1 MNMLDIIGPAMV
13 GPSSSHTA
21 GAVRIGRIAR
31 KLMAEK
37 IISAK
42 ILLHGSF
49 LATGKGHGT
58 DRALVAGLL
67 GMEVDDDRIR
77 ISFEVASREGLSFEF
92 GSIMLPNSKERP
104 SAAAT
109 SKLIRI
115 RSSSTSIPRRP
126 ATRARSVP
134 CPFPVA
140 RKEP

>member
-58 DRALVAGLL
+58 DKKAIEMNNR
-67 GMEVDDDRIR
+67 RI
-77 ISFEVASREGLSFEF
+77 E
-92 GSIMLPNSKERP
+92 NSAMIGEN
-104 SAAAT
+104 
-109 SKLIRI
+109 
-115 RSSSTSIPRRP
+115 
-126 ATRARSVP
+126 
-134 CPFPVA
+134 
-140 RKEP
+140 